1 MERLIVWGLAGLVLG
16 LLLSGCARMP
26 MIDTTLGQHLPCSVG
41 PIILDKSDQLSRRTA
56 EQIVALDEAGARLC
70 DWKPPAK

>member
-1 MERLIVWGLAGLVLG
+1 MDRLIVWGLAGLVLG
-16 LLLSGCARMP
+16 LLLSGCAQSP
-26 MIDTTLGQHLPCSVG
+26 PLDLNLGPHLPCTVG
-41 PIILDKSDQLSRRTA
+41 PIILDKTDSLSRRTA